1 MKVGNYMA
9 RTAISNADKISKLE
23 SKIARYEQL
32 IEKAKKE
39 LNALKL
45 KQRETEIKEISAM
58 LLTSGK
64 SIEEIKE
71 LLK

>member
-1 MKVGNYMA
+1 MA
-9 RTAISNADKISKLE
+9 RATISTSDKISKLE
-23 SKIARYEQL
+23 SKIARYESL

-39 LNALKL
+39 LNILKL
-45 KQRETEIKEISAM
+45 KQRESEIKELSAV

-64 SIEEIKE
+64 TLEEIKE

>member
-1 MKVGNYMA
+1 MA
-9 RTAISNADKISKLE
+9 RTAISNADKIVKLE

>member
-1 MKVGNYMA
+1 MA

-32 IEKAKKE
+32 ISKAKAE
-39 LNALKL
+39 LNTLKL
-45 KQRETEIKEISAM
+45 KQRETEIKELSAV

-64 SIEEIKE
+64 SIEEIKA

>member
-1 MKVGNYMA
+1 MA

-23 SKIARYEQL
+23 TKIARYEQL
-32 IEKAKKE
+32 IAKAKKE
-39 LNALKL
+39 LNVLQL
-45 KQRETEIKEISAM
+45 KQRESEIKELSAV

>member
-1 MKVGNYMA
+1 MS

-39 LNALKL
+39 LNVLKL
-45 KQRETEIKEISAM
+45 KQRESEIKELSAV

-64 SIEEIKE
+64 TLEEIKE

>member
-1 MKVGNYMA
+1 MA
-9 RTAISNADKISKLE
+9 RTAVSNADKISKLE

-45 KQRETEIKEISAM
+45 KQHEAEIKELSAV

-64 SIEEIKE
+64 TLEEIKE

>member
-1 MKVGNYMA
+1 MA

-39 LNALKL
+39 LNTLKL
-45 KQRETEIKEISAM
+45 KQRESEIKELSAV

-64 SIEEIKE
+64 TLEEIKE

>member
-1 MKVGNYMA
+1 MA

-39 LNALKL
+39 LNVLKL
-45 KQRETEIKEISAM
+45 KQREAEIKELSAV

-64 SIEEIKE
+64 TLEEIKE

>member
-1 MKVGNYMA
+1 MA

-45 KQRETEIKEISAM
+45 KQRESEINELSAV

-64 SIEEIKE
+64 TLEEIKE

>member
-1 MKVGNYMA
+1 MA
-9 RTAISNADKISKLE
+9 RTAISTADKISKLE

-32 IEKAKKE
+32 IAKAKKE
-39 LNALKL
+39 LNALQL
-45 KQRETEIKEISAM
+45 KQRESEIKELSAV

-64 SIEEIKE
+64 TLEEIKE

>member
-1 MKVGNYMA
+1 MA
-9 RTAISNADKISKLE
+9 RTAVSNADKISKLE

-39 LNALKL
+39 LNVLKL
-45 KQRETEIKEISAM
+45 KQRESEIKELSAV

-64 SIEEIKE
+64 TLEEIKE

>member
-1 MKVGNYMA
+1 MA
-9 RTAISNADKISKLE
+9 RTAISNADKMSKLE

-45 KQRETEIKEISAM
+45 KQRESEIKEISAM

>member
-1 MKVGNYMA
+1 MA

-39 LNALKL
+39 LNVLKL
-45 KQRETEIKEISAM
+45 KQRESEIKELSAV

-64 SIEEIKE
+64 TLEEIKE

>member
-1 MKVGNYMA
+1 MA

-45 KQRETEIKEISAM
+45 KQHEAEIKELSSV

-64 SIEEIKE
+64 TLEEIKE

>member
-1 MKVGNYMA
+1 MA
-9 RTAISNADKISKLE
+9 RTAISNSDKISKLE

-45 KQRETEIKEISAM
+45 KQHEAEIKELSAV

-64 SIEEIKE
+64 TLEEIKE

>member
-1 MKVGNYMA
+1 MA

-45 KQRETEIKEISAM
+45 KQHEAEIKELSAV

-64 SIEEIKE
+64 TLEEIKE

>member
-1 MKVGNYMA
+1 MA
-9 RTAISNADKISKLE
+9 RVTISTADKISKLE
-23 SKIARYEQL
+23 SKIARYELL

-39 LNALKL
+39 LNSLKL

>member
-1 MKVGNYMA
+1 MA

-45 KQRETEIKEISAM
+45 KQRESEIKELSAV

-64 SIEEIKE
+64 TLEEIKE

>member
-1 MKVGNYMA
+1 MA
-9 RTAISNADKISKLE
+9 RTAIPTSDKISKLE

-32 IEKAKKE
+32 IAKAKKE
-39 LNALKL
+39 LNALQL
-45 KQRETEIKEISAM
+45 KQRESEIKELSAV

-64 SIEEIKE
+64 TLEEIKE

>member
-1 MKVGNYMA
+1 MA
-9 RTAISNADKISKLE
+9 RVTISTADKISKLE
-23 SKIARYEQL
+23 SKIARYELL